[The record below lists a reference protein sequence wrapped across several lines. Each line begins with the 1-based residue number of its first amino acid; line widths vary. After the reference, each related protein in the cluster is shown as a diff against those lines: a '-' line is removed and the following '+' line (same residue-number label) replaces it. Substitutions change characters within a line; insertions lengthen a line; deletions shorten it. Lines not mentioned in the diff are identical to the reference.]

1 MMEHPATK
9 NLSDAQLIMQH
20 VINSNNVQGTS
31 YNSISKFGY
40 HPSVLGA
47 ATISSEQQELV
58 FLRINRQGVK
68 LF

>member
-47 ATISSEQQELV
+47 ATISSE
-58 FLRINRQGVK
+58 
-68 LF
+68 